1 MTQHGAVAGD
11 GVHGTQQ
18 SHISC
23 VLPHNTKKV
32 EKSAEGNAFFD
43 RILFLGKCLRGCFEP
58 CQQHTFREYINR

>member
-1 MTQHGAVAGD
+1 MCTIDFGMTQHGAVAGG

-32 EKSAEGNAFFD
+32 EKSAEGNVSSVHVLD
-43 RILFLGKCLRGCFEP
+43 CILR
-58 CQQHTFREYINR
+58 QDTVSR